1 MNERAHERVL
11 TNDRTLRGLAPAQA
25 PKVLIVDDLRQNI
38 LALEA
43 ILGSSDLHLLTAASG
58 PQALEVFLKHDIALA
73 LIDVQMPEMDGFEL
87 AELMRGNDR
96 TRHIPIIFLTAAVG
110 DPSRQFRGYE
120 AGAVDFLSKP
130 FDAFVLRSKIEV
142 FVQLHAQRR
151 RLAEKLAELEE
162 SLRLN
167 ELFTAVLGHDL
178 RSPLAS
184 VLANAE
190 ILKRIA
196 PGEQIMGV
204 ATRIS
209 ASGERMSRM
218 ISQIL
223 DLARVRAQ
231 TFLLSPSE
239 GDLYKICLAVQEEL
253 EPTGAARRLVIER
266 TGATDA
272 RFDPDRIAQM
282 LTNLAGN
289 ALAHGAADKPVK
301 VHVDGTQDDVITI
314 SVHNQGSIPQ
324 DSLPALFQPF
334 GGLSMPDRQ
343 AGQGLGLGLH
353 IVRHIVKLHGGS
365 IAAENLPPD
374 AVMFR
379 VVLPR
384 AAAAA

>member
-1 MNERAHERVL
+1 MS
-11 TNDRTLRGLAPAQA
+11 GWAPTPPVTDKAEA
-25 PKVLIVDDLRQNI
+25 PKVLIVDDLKQNI

-43 ILGSSDLHLLTAASG
+43 ILGRQELQLLTARSG
-58 PQALEVFLKHDIALA
+58 PEALEVILRHDIALA

-87 AELMRGNDR
+87 AELMRGNER
-96 TRHIPIIFLTAAVG
+96 SRHIPIIFLTAAVG

-142 FVQLHAQRR
+142 FVQLYAQKR
-151 RLAEKLAELEE
+151 RLAEKLAQLEE

-190 ILKRIA
+190 ILKRVAPTDQMSGIA
-196 PGEQIMGV
+196 D
-204 ATRIS
+204 RIS
-209 ASGERMSRM
+209 TSGERMSRM

-231 TFLLSPSE
+231 TFRLSPTE
-239 GDLYKICLAVQEEL
+239 GDLHQVCLAVQEEL
-253 EPTGAARRLVIER
+253 EPSGAARRLVVER
-266 TGATDA
+266 IGGTQAI
-272 RFDPDRIAQM
+272 FDPDRIAQM
-282 LTNLAGN
+282 LTNLVGN
-289 ALAHGAADKPVK
+289 ALRHGAAGQPVIMRL
-301 VHVDGTQDDVITI
+301 DGTQADAVTI
-314 SVHNQGSIPQ
+314 SVHNQGLIDQ
-324 DSLPALFQPF
+324 AALPALFQPF
-334 GGLSMPDRQ
+334 GGLSVAERN

-353 IVRHIVKLHGGS
+353 IVRHIVSLHGGS
-365 IAAENLPPD
+365 VTAQNQPPD
-374 AVMFR
+374 GVVFR

-384 AAAAA
+384 AGPA

>member
-1 MNERAHERVL
+1 MNDSAS
-11 TNDRTLRGLAPAQA
+11 RGQATSVAGA
-25 PKVLIVDDLRQNI
+25 PKVLLVDDLKQNI
-38 LALEA
+38 LALQA
-43 ILGSSDLHLLTAASG
+43 ILGHSELHLLTATSG
-58 PQALEVFLKHDIALA
+58 PQALEMILQHDIALA

-87 AELMRGNDR
+87 AELMRGNER
-96 TRHIPIIFLTAAVG
+96 SRHIPIIFLTAAVG

-142 FVQLHAQRR
+142 FVQLHAQKR
-151 RLAEKLAELEE
+151 RLAQKLAELEE

-190 ILKRIA
+190 ILKRVAPTAQISGIA
-196 PGEQIMGV
+196 D
-204 ATRIS
+204 RIS

-231 TFLLSPSE
+231 TFRLSPSE
-239 GDLYKICLAVQEEL
+239 GDLRHVCLAVQEEL
-253 EPTGAARRLVIER
+253 EPSSPARRLVVESV
-266 TGATDA
+266 GATRA
-272 RFDPDRIAQM
+272 SFDPDRIAQM
-282 LTNLAGN
+282 LTNLVGN
-289 ALAHGAADKPVK
+289 ALEHGVAGNPVLLR
-301 VHVDGTQDDVITI
+301 VDGTQADTITI
-314 SVHNQGSIPQ
+314 SVHNQGAIDQ
-324 DSLPALFQPF
+324 ESLPALFQPF
-334 GGLSMPDRQ
+334 GGMSVTERN

-353 IVRHIVKLHGGS
+353 IVRHIVGLHGGS
-365 IAAENLPPD
+365 ITAENQPPD
-374 AVMFR
+374 GVVFR

-384 AAAAA
+384 AVAA